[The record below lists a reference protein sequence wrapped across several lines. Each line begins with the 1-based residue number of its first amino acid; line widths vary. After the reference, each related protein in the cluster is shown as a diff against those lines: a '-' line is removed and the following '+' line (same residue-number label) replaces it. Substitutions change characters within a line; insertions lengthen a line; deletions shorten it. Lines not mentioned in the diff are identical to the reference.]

1 MSESPV
7 ETIEVLLVVD
17 DDVLSRLES
26 VIRHLCVG
34 LLDEPVR
41 LTILSSATSRAPE
54 SIGQSRVVTLPRT
67 IWPWKRWSAAQL
79 VKQFS
84 IEPPQIV
91 HCFSSALVDLV
102 REWCVEWNSALVVH
116 FTDLVDVQNITGA
129 ALLPDTYAIATTPSI
144 ERALIAARSELR
156 DQTRV
161 VPVGLPAKKGP
172 SCLETPDRIPAVL
185 VTVPLTRDCGLD
197 LVLRSLQHIVR
208 SGQEV
213 QLFILSNGP
222 AERYFRRMVEQL
234 GLLSFVTFAAQV
246 RDWNAMEDAMLGAD
260 FYILPA
266 PRRRFTASRLTAMAC
281 GLAILAP
288 RGTTEDYLIDGVTA
302 SLFDPDQPQELTE
315 RWLAL
320 LEDREAARQLA
331 YSALDYVRTYHQAS
345 TMATATAWYY
355 REIVTARTAETAS
368 PGA

>member
-1 MSESPV
+1 MSEAPV

-34 LLDEPVR
+34 LLDEPVH
-41 LTILSSATSRAPE
+41 LTILSSGSRAPDA
-54 SIGQSRVVTLPRT
+54 IAQSRVVTLPRT
-67 IWPWKRWSAAQL
+67 IWPWKRWTAAEL
-79 VKQFS
+79 AKELS
-84 IEPPQIV
+84 LEPPQIV
-91 HCFSSALVDLV
+91 HCFSSLLVDLV
-102 REWCVEWNSALVVH
+102 RDWCLEWGSALAVH
-116 FTDLVDVQNITGA
+116 FTDLVDVQNIAST
-129 ALLPDTYAIATTPSI
+129 ALLPETYAIATTSSI
-144 ERALIAARSELR
+144 ERALIATRSELR

-197 LVLRSLQHIVR
+197 IVLRSLQHIVR

-213 QLFILSNGP
+213 QLFILSSGP

-288 RGTTEDYLIDGVTA
+288 SGTTEDYLIDGTTA
-302 SLFDPDQPQELTE
+302 SLFDPNHPQELTE

-355 REIVTARTAETAS
+355 REIVALRTAEAAP
-368 PGA
+368 PGS